1 MSKLSASVQVDAH
14 HVADIDVVRGIIKP
28 SVVSLHVH
36 RPGPGPGSGIVL
48 MMTPEQTARLGRALL
63 RMAERAR
70 TAKR

>member
-1 MSKLSASVQVDAH
+1 MSKLSASVQVDVN
-14 HVADIDVVRGIIKP
+14 HVADIDVVHGIIKP

-36 RPGPGPGSGIVL
+36 RPGPGSGIVL